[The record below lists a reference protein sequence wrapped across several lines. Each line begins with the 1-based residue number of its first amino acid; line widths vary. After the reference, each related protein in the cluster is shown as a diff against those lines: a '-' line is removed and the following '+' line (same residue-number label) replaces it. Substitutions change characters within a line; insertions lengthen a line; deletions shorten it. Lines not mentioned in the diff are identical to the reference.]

1 MSRDTGQKRRDNAAT
16 FAATKAPIRRDNA
29 ATNWLSVA
37 EVSRLEGIAPR
48 TVQRRC
54 TAGKYTFR
62 TLETANGPRFEIAAD
77 SLKNGA
83 ATEAENAATIAATTP
98 RQNDTFAATNA
109 ATRRDNSD
117 QNAATN
123 AERIAELKAEIAFLR
138 NVVEAQQR
146 DAVETR
152 QALKRALDL
161 APKQLTTGA
170 APDGQQREEIAGAPN
185 NNHAD
190 QSAPQKP
197 VKRDGATDWNSIYGQ
212 IADELEAQEQNR

>member
-16 FAATKAPIRRDNA
+16 Y
-29 ATNWLSVA
+29 WLSVA

-62 TLETANGPRFEIAAD
+62 TLETANGPRFEIDAD

-83 ATEAENAATIAATTP
+83 ATEPKNAATTP

-123 AERIAELKAEIAFLR
+123 AERIAELKAEVAFLR

-170 APDGQQREEIAGAPN
+170 APDGQQRAQTGAAGN
-185 NNHAD
+185 HSHAD
-190 QSAPQKP
+190 AATPQKQA
-197 VKRDGATDWNSIYGQ
+197 KRETATDWNSIYGQ
-212 IADELEAQEQNR
+212 IADELEAQELNP

>member
-37 EVSRLEGIAPR
+37 EVSRP
-48 TVQRRC
+48 
-54 TAGKYTFR
+54 
-62 TLETANGPRFEIAAD
+62 
-77 SLKNGA
+77 
-83 ATEAENAATIAATTP
+83 
-98 RQNDTFAATNA
+98 
-109 ATRRDNSD
+109 
-117 QNAATN
+117 ATN